1 MIDICVPVIAAHFGS
16 INTEVT
22 FHSATEVDS
31 LSSLLSDDRLVGV
44 AGAAKLRTI
53 ANWFEADSTANKAN
67 VAAFVD
73 VDDDSRDATFKDLIG
88 AVDLSEITSDDF
100 FEFCIWISLPDMPTR
115 LENTG
120 AVSVPVV
127 VGGYIYIRGT
137 LDTAELLSCSTA
149 DNGVEN

>member
-100 FEFCIWISLPDMPTR
+100 FEFCMSDSWISLPREFRDLISNAWKEARRM
-115 LENTG
+115 
-120 AVSVPVV
+120 
-127 VGGYIYIRGT
+127 
-137 LDTAELLSCSTA
+137 
-149 DNGVEN
+149 